1 MSQGIYTPCLHGFE
15 PKVCP
20 TCQEPILRYQSVAD
34 ARRLAKALEVV
45 EAARGFKQACEDFWR
60 GIEPGVRAHADD
72 LADIVTRRRDAI
84 FAALAAFDEATK

>member
-45 EAARGFKQACEDFWR
+45 EAARHSHPLPF
-60 GIEPGVRAHADD
+60 
-72 LADIVTRRRDAI
+72 LI
-84 FAALAAFDEATK
+84 FGQQEVECRLCAALAAFDEVTK